1 MRLIQMIFEPVVV
14 NAEKTGDE
22 DAEDEKDDA
31 GSGDD
36 DHRPRRADHVALFEI
51 SLNKN

>member
-1 MRLIQMIFEPVVV
+1 MRLIQMIFAPVVV
-14 NAEKTGDE
+14 NAEETSDQ
-22 DAEDEKDDA
+22 DAEDEKDDT

-36 DHRPRRADHVALFEI
+36 DHRPRRADHVALFKI